1 MKVVIFGLGRMAS
14 LAWYA
19 LTQDSRDEVTGFA
32 VDAAHL
38 DRHELHGLPTVAF
51 EQLEDRFPPGKVALL
66 IPLGWHE
73 VNGLRMRRYL
83 EAKAR
88 GYAFT
93 TYISSRAHTW
103 PDLVIGENCMVFEG
117 AIIQPFARIG
127 HNCIIRSGSHVS
139 HHVELS
145 DHSFLAPSAAL
156 AGGVTIGERS
166 FIGINAS
173 VRDGVRVAP
182 RCVVAAGAVVIADTT
197 ENGIYEGVPAK
208 RREMAADLLRRL

>member
-14 LAWYA
+14 LAWYV
-19 LTQDSRDEVTGFA
+19 LTHDSRDEVTGFT
-32 VDAAHL
+32 VDADHL
-38 DRHELHGLPTVAF
+38 DRHELHGLPAVAF
-51 EQLEDRFPPGKVALL
+51 EQLEHRFPPDEVALL
-66 IPLGWHE
+66 IPLGWHD

-117 AIIQPFARIG
+117 AIIQPFARVG
-127 HNCIIRSGSHVS
+127 NNCIIRSGSHVS

-166 FIGINAS
+166 FIGVNAS

-182 RCVVAAGAVVIADTT
+182 RCVVAAGAVVITDTI
-197 ENGIYEGVPAK
+197 ENGIYVGVPAK
-208 RREMAADLLRRL
+208 RRDMAADLLGRL